1 MAPLTKSKS
10 EARRETLPLLITAP
24 EWPALY
30 ALGVA
35 VLHFA
40 MASGVTV
47 HALIRK
53 RDVPATIGWIGI
65 AWFAPVIGALLYVGF
80 GINRV
85 KRRAR
90 KLKGEDRSSDS
101 HATGDASS
109 ADPIE
114 RLKVVV
120 GAITRQDIATGKVVA
135 ILDSGDEGYPQML
148 AAIASARS
156 SIRLCTYIFRTDK
169 LGQKFVDA
177 LAEAHRR
184 GVEVRVLIDGF
195 GGGFLFSSA
204 YHHLRRQ
211 GVPAARFL
219 HSLLPWQMPL
229 MDLRLHKKCLV
240 VDGASA
246 FVGGLNIGAE
256 NLVKTH
262 PRSPVRDCH
271 FRLEGTI
278 VRQFEQQFDEDWAF
292 TTRQAPLAPHPP
304 APAAD
309 KGGSPTRAIVT
320 GPDQEFERLVLVLL
334 SAVSAARKSIWIA
347 TPYFLPDE
355 PLVTA
360 LALASLR
367 GVAVNIVIPAV
378 NNHRLVGWAVWPHI
392 RPLVLAGCRLWKN
405 PPPFDHAKLMTID
418 EQWSLV
424 GSANWDIRS
433 LRLNFELTVEVYDRE
448 FAASVSRRI
457 EARCL
462 QPITLAEIDAR
473 PWLVKLRDA
482 AARLTMPYI

>member
-1 MAPLTKSKS
+1 
-10 EARRETLPLLITAP
+10 LPPLITAP

-35 VLHFA
+35 VAHFA

-101 HATGDASS
+101 RVTGDPSS

-120 GAITRQDIATGKVVA
+120 GAITRQDIASGKVVA
-135 ILDSGDEGYPQML
+135 ILDSGDQGYPQML
-148 AAIASARS
+148 SAIEGARS
-156 SIRLCTYIFRTDK
+156 SISMCTYIFRTDE
-169 LGQKFVDA
+169 LGQQFVDA
-177 LAEAHRR
+177 LAGAHRR
-184 GVEVRVLIDGF
+184 GVKVRVLIDGF

-229 MDLRLHKKCLV
+229 LDLRLHKKCLV

-256 NLVKTH
+256 NLVKTD
-262 PRSPVRDCH
+262 PRAPVRDCH

-278 VRQFEQQFDEDWAF
+278 VRQLEQQFDEDWAF
-292 TTRQAPLAPHPP
+292 TTRQAPLAAQLP
-304 APAAD
+304 ASAPD
-309 KGGSPTRAIVT
+309 NDSSPTRAIVT
-320 GPDQEFERLVLVLL
+320 GPDQDFERLVLVLQ
-334 SAVSAARKSIWIA
+334 SAVNAARRSIWIA

-355 PLVTA
+355 SLVTA
-360 LALASLR
+360 LALAAMRS
-367 GVAVNIVIPAV
+367 VAVNIVIPAV

-392 RPLVLAGCRLWKN
+392 RPLLLAGCRMWKS
-405 PPPFDHAKLMTID
+405 PPPFDHAKLMTVD
-418 EQWSLV
+418 GEWSLV
-424 GSANWDIRS
+424 GSANWDTRS

-448 FAASVSRRI
+448 FAASVSQRI

-462 QPITLAEIDAR
+462 QPITLAEIDRR
-473 PWLVKLRDA
+473 PWLFQLRDA
-482 AARLTMPYI
+482 AARLAIPYI